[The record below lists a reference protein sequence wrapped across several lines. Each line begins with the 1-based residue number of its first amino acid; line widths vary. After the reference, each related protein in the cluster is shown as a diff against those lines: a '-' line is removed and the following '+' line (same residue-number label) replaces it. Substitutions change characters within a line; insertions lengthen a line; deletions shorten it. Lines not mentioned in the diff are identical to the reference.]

1 MSARPRVR
9 TFRRDDRDQL
19 TDLVNS
25 HLSVVVPGARLSV
38 NSVLGSLERQ
48 PDEHVVD
55 PWVVERAT
63 FVVESR
69 HRVVGAAH
77 LHRFTAGP
85 EASDDYRDAGL
96 VQWLLVTPPDDEDPE
111 QSTEARSAADALTA
125 ACHAQLAAWQVRVA
139 YADGQLP
146 FAGVYGVPEQWP
158 HVREA
163 LVRAG
168 FRPGEH
174 AETVLLAPT
183 SALPHALPVPD
194 DVALRRT
201 LGPGGGVRFT
211 AHRGTE
217 TAAYVEIDTTLGRA
231 ERQAATGGTAEL
243 VDLSPGPGSDD
254 ALLAGVLA
262 EARAWLEL
270 AGVHRVL
277 VGTDATD
284 HEEIAQLRAWGF
296 RELTTVSRG
305 WQLAAPNVV
314 R

>member
-25 HLSVVVPGARLSV
+25 HLSAVVPGARLSV

-96 VQWLLVTPPDDEDPE
+96 VQWLLVTPPDDEGLE
-111 QSTEARSAADALTA
+111 QSAEARAAADALTA

-163 LVRAG
+163 LERAG

-183 SALPHALPVPD
+183 SALPAPSRAGRRRPAAHARP
-194 DVALRRT
+194 RR
-201 LGPGGGVRFT
+201 
-211 AHRGTE
+211 
-217 TAAYVEIDTTLGRA
+217 GRA
-231 ERQAATGGTAEL
+231 VHRAPRHGDGRVRRDRHDPRPRRAAGRDGRHRRAGGPRAR
-243 VDLSPGPGSDD
+243 PGADD

-305 WQLAAPNVV
+305 WRLAAPNVV